1 MFAFLSIQKAISIL
15 KQRVK
20 RVMIQSTTSQ
30 SKSISCSNTSRNNE
44 TKFLCSSVPSGAA
57 LTFNPH
63 PTFFEESDPP
73 RPYTLPSFPGHSA
86 LVRLSSWGFVLHGL
100 LHQPLLQP
108 ESLILSDN
116 PTSRI
121 VLGSCV
127 SESLFSQLHP
137 IHILIE
143 IETTALVSFPQ
154 DITNTI
160 LLLPVNLSS
169 CQSTP
174 WLSSLRT
181 LPSVEMVQEIIIPV
195 SPLNHICNPFIS
207 YLLSG

>member
-1 MFAFLSIQKAISIL
+1 
-15 KQRVK
+15 
-20 RVMIQSTTSQ
+20 MIQSPTSQ

-44 TKFLCSSVPSGAA
+44 TKFLCSSVPGALLLPLVHIRPSLRSLILPGPTHFLSRPFCSG
-57 LTFNPH
+57 L
-63 PTFFEESDPP
+63 
-73 RPYTLPSFPGHSA
+73 G
-86 LVRLSSWGFVLHGL
+86 SWGFVSHGL
-100 LHQPLLQP
+100 FYQPLLQR

-116 PTSRI
+116 LPAPTPTRPSRI

-154 DITNTI
+154 DTANTI
-160 LLLPVNLSS
+160 LLLPGNLSS
-169 CQSTP
+169 CQSIR

-195 SPLNHICNPFIS
+195 SPLSHICNPFIS
-207 YLLSG
+207 YLLSGTSSPT